1 MDGSGEHG
9 SSQRSRTLREVP
21 LTDDLDLLRRRVVNV
36 VGHELR
42 TPVTTVR
49 GLAESLAEATDDQT
63 RGQLTDA
70 LVRSAVRL
78 ERLVDDLLLASGVFT
93 ASPVGDTVDVD
104 LAAAIRRAGW
114 DTVIEGAAS
123 AHAREDAVDRIL
135 TPIVDNARRHGAPV
149 EARLA
154 QHGYRA
160 VVDVESAG
168 PELAEGDV
176 ALLCEPFF
184 RGEAAVM
191 SAPGLGLGL
200 AVART
205 VARAEGGDVHA
216 HARAG
221 GGLVVRLEL
230 PCR

>member
-1 MDGSGEHG
+1 VA
-9 SSQRSRTLREVP
+9 TV
-21 LTDDLDLLRRRVVNV
+21 DDLDLLRRRVVNV

-49 GLAESLAEATDDQT
+49 GLAESLADAPDDDT
-63 RGQLTDA
+63 RRALTDA

-78 ERLVDDLLLASGVFT
+78 ERLVDDLLLASGIFT
-93 ASPVGDTVDVD
+93 ASPVGDVGDVD
-104 LAAAIRRAGW
+104 LADAVRRAGW
-114 DTVIEGAAS
+114 PALVTGEATAVARIE
-123 AHAREDAVDRIL
+123 AVDRALAPMI
-135 TPIVDNARRHGAPV
+135 DNARRHGEPLEV
-149 EARLA
+149 RLA
-154 QHGYRA
+154 VHGDRA
-160 VVDVESAG
+160 VVDVESDG

-191 SAPGLGLGL
+191 TAPGLGLGL
-200 AVART
+200 AISRTIAR
-205 VARAEGGDVHA
+205 VEGGDVHA

-230 PCR
+230 PCRA

>member
-1 MDGSGEHG
+1 VGVATLPAVAGSE
-9 SSQRSRTLREVP
+9 
-21 LTDDLDLLRRRVVNV
+21 DLDLLRRRVVNV

-49 GLAESLAEATDDQT
+49 GLAESLALAEDEET
-63 RGQLTDA
+63 RRSLTDA

-78 ERLVDDLLLASGVFT
+78 EELVDDLLLASGVFT
-93 ASPVGDTVDVD
+93 ASPVGAAESID
-104 LAAAIRRAGW
+104 LADAVRRTGWPAAI
-114 DTVIEGAAS
+114 DGAAT
-123 AHAREDAVDRIL
+123 ARVRPEALRRIL
-135 TPIVDNARRHGAPV
+135 EPIIDNARRHGDPV
-149 EARLA
+149 EVRLST
-154 QHGYRA
+154 HGGLV

-168 PELAEGDV
+168 PELAPGDV
-176 ALLCEPFF
+176 DLLCEPFF

-191 SAPGLGLGL
+191 TAPGLGLGL

-230 PCR
+230 PCGY

>member
-1 MDGSGEHG
+1 MAGI
-9 SSQRSRTLREVP
+9 
-21 LTDDLDLLRRRVVNV
+21 DDLDLLRRRVVNV

-49 GLAESLAEATDDQT
+49 GLAESLLDAPDDDT
-63 RGQLTDA
+63 RRALTDA

-78 ERLVDDLLLASGVFT
+78 ERLVDDLLLASGIFT
-93 ASPVGDTVDVD
+93 ASPVGDAGDVD
-104 LAAAIRRAGW
+104 LADAVRRAGW
-114 DTVIEGAAS
+114 PAAVEGAAT
-123 AHAREDAVDRIL
+123 ARARADAVDRIL
-135 TPIVDNARRHGAPV
+135 EPIVDNALRHGEPLEV
-149 EARLA
+149 RLA
-154 QHGYRA
+154 VLGEQA

-176 ALLCEPFF
+176 ELLCEPFF

-191 SAPGLGLGL
+191 TAPGLGLGL

-205 VARAEGGDVHA
+205 IARVEGGDVHA

-230 PCR
+230 PCRH

>member
-1 MDGSGEHG
+1 MAAAE
-9 SSQRSRTLREVP
+9 
-21 LTDDLDLLRRRVVNV
+21 DLDLLRRRVVNV

-49 GLAESLAEATDDQT
+49 GLAESLVDVDDEET
-63 RGQLTDA
+63 RRELTDA
-70 LVRSAVRL
+70 LVRSAIRL

-93 ASPVGDTVDVD
+93 ASPVGDVVAVD
-104 LAAAIRRAGW
+104 LADAVRRAGW
-114 DTVIEGAAS
+114 SAPVDGTGTAS
-123 AHAREDAVDRIL
+123 ARADAVDRLL
-135 TPIVDNARRHGAPV
+135 TPIVDNALRHGEPV
-149 EARLA
+149 EVRIATQGER
-154 QHGYRA
+154 
-160 VVDVESAG
+160 VVLDVESAG

-191 SAPGLGLGL
+191 TAPGLGLGL

-205 VARAEGGDVHA
+205 IARAEGGDVHA

-230 PCR
+230 PARPAA

>member
-1 MDGSGEHG
+1 VAAAE
-9 SSQRSRTLREVP
+9 
-21 LTDDLDLLRRRVVNV
+21 DLDLLRRRVVNV

-49 GLAESLAEATDDQT
+49 GLAESLVDVDDDET
-63 RGQLTDA
+63 RRTLTDA

-93 ASPVGDTVDVD
+93 ASPVGEVVAVD
-104 LAAAIRRAGW
+104 LADAVRRAGW
-114 DTVIEGAAS
+114 PAAVDGTGT
-123 AHAREDAVDRIL
+123 AAARLEAVDRL
-135 TPIVDNARRHGAPV
+135 LEPIVDNARRHGEPV
-149 EARLA
+149 EARIA
-154 QHGYRA
+154 VHGDR
-160 VVDVESAG
+160 VVLDVESAG

-191 SAPGLGLGL
+191 TAPGLGLGL

-205 VARAEGGDVHA
+205 IARAEGGDVHA

-221 GGLVVRLEL
+221 GGLVVRVVLASAA
-230 PCR
+230 PSGA

>member
-1 MDGSGEHG
+1 MGME
-9 SSQRSRTLREVP
+9 
-21 LTDDLDLLRRRVVNV
+21 DLDLLRRRVVNV

-49 GLAESLAEATDDQT
+49 GLAESLADAPDDDA
-63 RGQLTDA
+63 RRELTEA

-93 ASPVGDTVDVD
+93 ASPVGDAVDVD
-104 LAAAIRRAGW
+104 LAEAVRSAGWPATIDGTATAFARPDAVRRAL
-114 DTVIEGAAS
+114 A
-123 AHAREDAVDRIL
+123 
-135 TPIVDNARRHGAPV
+135 PIVDNARRHGEPV
-149 EARLA
+149 EVRLA
-154 QHGYRA
+154 NQGDRA

-168 PELAEGDV
+168 PEIAAGDV
-176 ALLCEPFF
+176 ELLCEPFF

-191 SAPGLGLGL
+191 AAPGLGLGL
-200 AVART
+200 AIART
-205 VARAEGGDVHA
+205 IARAEGGDVHA

-230 PCR
+230 PWRS

>member
-1 MDGSGEHG
+1 VAAAE
-9 SSQRSRTLREVP
+9 
-21 LTDDLDLLRRRVVNV
+21 DLDLLRRRVVNV

-49 GLAESLAEATDDQT
+49 GLAESLVDVDDDET
-63 RGQLTDA
+63 RRTLTDA

-93 ASPVGDTVDVD
+93 ASPVGDVVAVD
-104 LAAAIRRAGW
+104 LADAVRRAGW
-114 DTVIEGAAS
+114 PAAVDGTGT
-123 AHAREDAVDRIL
+123 AAARLEAVDRL
-135 TPIVDNARRHGAPV
+135 LEPIVDNARRHGEPV
-149 EARLA
+149 EARIA
-154 QHGYRA
+154 VHGDR
-160 VVDVESAG
+160 VVLDVESAG

-191 SAPGLGLGL
+191 TAPGLGLGL
-200 AVART
+200 AIART
-205 VARAEGGDVHA
+205 IARAEGGDVHA

-221 GGLVVRLEL
+221 GGLVVRVEL
-230 PCR
+230 AHAPLPSDD

>member
-1 MDGSGEHG
+1 MAGI
-9 SSQRSRTLREVP
+9 
-21 LTDDLDLLRRRVVNV
+21 DDLDLLRRRVVNV

-49 GLAESLAEATDDQT
+49 GLAESLLDAPDDDT
-63 RGQLTDA
+63 RRALTDA

-78 ERLVDDLLLASGVFT
+78 ERLVDDLLLASGIFT
-93 ASPVGDTVDVD
+93 ASPVGDAGDVD
-104 LAAAIRRAGW
+104 LADAVLRAGW
-114 DTVIEGAAS
+114 PAAVEGAAT
-123 AHAREDAVDRIL
+123 ARARADAVDRIL
-135 TPIVDNARRHGAPV
+135 EPIVDNALRHGEPLEV
-149 EARLA
+149 RLA
-154 QHGYRA
+154 VLGEQA

-168 PELAEGDV
+168 PELSEGDV
-176 ALLCEPFF
+176 ELLCEPFF

-191 SAPGLGLGL
+191 TAPGLGLGL

-205 VARAEGGDVHA
+205 IARVEGGDVHA

-230 PCR
+230 PCRH

>member
-1 MDGSGEHG
+1 MAAAE
-9 SSQRSRTLREVP
+9 
-21 LTDDLDLLRRRVVNV
+21 DLDLLRRRVVNV

-49 GLAESLAEATDDQT
+49 GLAESLVDVDDDET
-63 RGQLTDA
+63 RRTLTDA

-93 ASPVGDTVDVD
+93 ASPVGDVVAVD
-104 LAAAIRRAGW
+104 LADAVRRAGW
-114 DTVIEGAAS
+114 TAPVEGAGVA
-123 AHAREDAVDRIL
+123 AARADAVDRL
-135 TPIVDNARRHGAPV
+135 LEPIIDNARRHGDPLEVRISTHA
-149 EARLA
+149 ER
-154 QHGYRA
+154 
-160 VVDVESAG
+160 VVLDVESTG

-176 ALLCEPFF
+176 VLLCEPFF

-191 SAPGLGLGL
+191 TAPGLGLGL

-205 VARAEGGDVHA
+205 IARAEGGDVHA

-230 PCR
+230 PARAAG

>member
-1 MDGSGEHG
+1 MAAAE
-9 SSQRSRTLREVP
+9 
-21 LTDDLDLLRRRVVNV
+21 DLDLLRRRVVNV

-49 GLAESLAEATDDQT
+49 GLAESLVGEDDDET
-63 RGQLTDA
+63 RRALTDA

-93 ASPVGDTVDVD
+93 ASPVGDVVAVD
-104 LAAAIRRAGW
+104 LVEAVRRAGW
-114 DTVIEGAAS
+114 PAPIDGTGAA
-123 AHAREDAVDRIL
+123 AARVEAVDRL
-135 TPIVDNARRHGAPV
+135 LEPIIDNARRHGDPV
-149 EARLA
+149 EARIA
-154 QHGYRA
+154 AHGDR
-160 VVDVESAG
+160 VVLDVESAG

-191 SAPGLGLGL
+191 TAPGLGLGL

-205 VARAEGGDVHA
+205 IARAEGGDVHA

-230 PCR
+230 PCVS

>member
-1 MDGSGEHG
+1 M
-9 SSQRSRTLREVP
+9 
-21 LTDDLDLLRRRVVNV
+21 VNV

-49 GLAESLAEATDDQT
+49 GLAESLVEATDEDT
-63 RGQLTDA
+63 RRQLTDA

-104 LAAAIRRAGW
+104 LADAVRRAGW
-114 DTVIEGAAS
+114 TGPVEGAAT
-123 AHAREDAVDRIL
+123 ARVRVDAVDRIL
-135 TPIVDNARRHGAPV
+135 APIVDNAERHGEPLEV
-149 EARLA
+149 RLEV
-154 QHGYRA
+154 HGPRV
-160 VVDVESAG
+160 VVDVESGG
-168 PELAEGDV
+168 PEIADGDA

-191 SAPGLGLGL
+191 TAPGLGLGL
-200 AVART
+200 AIART
-205 VARAEGGDVHA
+205 VARAEGGEVTA

-230 PCR
+230 PCGS

>member
-1 MDGSGEHG
+1 LPPVATSE
-9 SSQRSRTLREVP
+9 
-21 LTDDLDLLRRRVVNV
+21 DLDLLSRRVVNV
-36 VGHELR
+36 IGHELR

-49 GLAESLAEATDDQT
+49 GLAESLADAADDT
-63 RGQLTDA
+63 ARAELTAA

-93 ASPVGDTVDVD
+93 ASPTGDAVDVD
-104 LAAAIRRAGW
+104 LVDALRRSGWTAAIDGHATARAR
-114 DTVIEGAAS
+114 A
-123 AHAREDAVDRIL
+123 DAVDRIL
-135 TPIVDNARRHGAPV
+135 EPVIDNALRHGQPV

-154 QHGYRA
+154 EHDA
-160 VVDVESAG
+160 TVVIDIESSG

-184 RGEAAVM
+184 RGEQAVM
-191 SAPGLGLGL
+191 TAPGLGLGL

-205 VARAEGGDVHA
+205 VARVEGGDVHA

-221 GGLVVRLEL
+221 GGLVVRIEL
-230 PCR
+230 RCTS